1 MTTTDVVGEDL
12 ASQLDQDGVAD
23 LFATSACE
31 NESLPIPAADPHV
44 THALMEATQTDHSLA
59 HIRSLADNKSGM
71 YGWRDGIIGHSFV
84 DTNDV
89 EGSRVVV
96 PFPFKHQVLVLAH
109 DKVGHLGVAKTRE
122 LINHYFTWP
131 GVYKDIVRHVSNCA
145 SCQKVNKY
153 SPGKAPYQQAP
164 PFCVPHERLSVDLV
178 GPLARSRD
186 GYKYLLTSICV
197 ASRYRFTLPL
207 KDVAAE
213 SVCEALLEIWSQTGI
228 PREVLS
234 DQGT

>member
-71 YGWRDGIIGHSFV
+71 YGWRDGIVHSFV

-89 EGSRVVV
+89 E
-96 PFPFKHQVLVLAH
+96 
-109 DKVGHLGVAKTRE
+109 
-122 LINHYFTWP
+122 
-131 GVYKDIVRHVSNCA
+131 
-145 SCQKVNKY
+145 
-153 SPGKAPYQQAP
+153 
-164 PFCVPHERLSVDLV
+164 
-178 GPLARSRD
+178 
-186 GYKYLLTSICV
+186 
-197 ASRYRFTLPL
+197 
-207 KDVAAE
+207 
-213 SVCEALLEIWSQTGI
+213 
-228 PREVLS
+228 
-234 DQGT
+234 